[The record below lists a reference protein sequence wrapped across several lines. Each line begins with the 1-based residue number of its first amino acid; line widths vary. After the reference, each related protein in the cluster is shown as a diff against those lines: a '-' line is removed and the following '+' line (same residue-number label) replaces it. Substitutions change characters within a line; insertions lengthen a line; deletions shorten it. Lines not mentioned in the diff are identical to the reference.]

1 MRSLWFCGGVRVVHH
16 FSFVVISMCP
26 CVLICLCEDVLFTL
40 FVFVYV
46 VCVCLRC
53 LCLFTYGGVQ
63 RMLCCGFFFFYV
75 LCTLCCQFL
84 CIPFLIATL
93 VFSNVYVENMYP

>member
-1 MRSLWFCGGVRVVHH
+1 MRSLWFCGGVRVVHY

-63 RMLCCGFFFFYV
+63 RMLCCGFFFLRFVYLMLPV
-75 LCTLCCQFL
+75 SLYSFL
-84 CIPFLIATL
+84 DCHFGIL
-93 VFSNVYVENMYP
+93 